1 MSRKSKKQSVQ
12 GTYALCVTVGLFVG
26 LGLGPAFGSVTL
38 TALLGALLGGGA
50 GYWFTHLRH
59 QNKKHK

>member
-12 GTYALCVTVGLFVG
+12 GTYALCITVGLFVG
-26 LGLGPAFGSVTL
+26 LGLGPVFGSV
-38 TALLGALLGGGA
+38 LLSTGVGAIVGAGA